1 MRRRKVLT
9 GPDSVL
15 GSIFNQVHTRS
26 NSLMTVKGC
35 PDGHSNFSEEGVW
48 AEEDMSVEEEKNGQE
63 KKGGRQR
70 SRERE
75 SKQVGKSGGEEIDK
89 DKVELGMADG
99 SHRSQDDLDS

>member
-1 MRRRKVLT
+1 
-9 GPDSVL
+9 
-15 GSIFNQVHTRS
+15 
-26 NSLMTVKGC
+26 MTVKGC

-63 KKGGRQR
+63 KRGGRQR

-89 DKVELGMADG
+89 DKEGLGMADG
-99 SHRSQDDLDS
+99 SHRSQDDLDSWDKYWLPEDEEPKTELCIETR